1 MESGLKPKIKKLNS
15 PTPSTPVKTGMF
27 PPENVQTAGSCP
39 RLGEEHAEKTGGN
52 KMAASVVPPEPV
64 LHVKLVSAVTGKLL
78 AGVDMLTP
86 RIVPPSV
93 FSRHS
98 EVPVPVEFVTMV
110 IVLVNGMLP
119 VQP

>member
-1 MESGLKPKIKKLNS
+1 
-15 PTPSTPVKTGMF
+15 
-27 PPENVQTAGSCP
+27 
-39 RLGEEHAEKTGGN
+39 
-52 KMAASVVPPEPV
+52 MAASIVPPEPV
-64 LHVKLVSAVTGKLL
+64 LHVKVVSAVTGKLL
-78 AGVDMLTP
+78 ASVDMLTP

-98 EVPVPVEFVTMV
+98 EVPLPVESVTME

>member
-1 MESGLKPKIKKLNS
+1 M
-15 PTPSTPVKTGMF
+15 KTGIF

-52 KMAASVVPPEPV
+52 KMAASIVPPEPV
-64 LHVKLVSAVTGKLL
+64 LHVKVVSAVTGKLL

-93 FSRHS
+93 FSRHA
-98 EVPVPVEFVTMV
+98 EDPVPLTFVTMV